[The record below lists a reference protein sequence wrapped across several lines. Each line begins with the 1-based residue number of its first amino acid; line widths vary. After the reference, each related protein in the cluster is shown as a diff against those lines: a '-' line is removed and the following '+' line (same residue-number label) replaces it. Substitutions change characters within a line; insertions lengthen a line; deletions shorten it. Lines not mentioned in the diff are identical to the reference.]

1 MYGPNLTG
9 GKVINRSQ
17 SGSWQHHCMGAGLRH
32 NMGDQWSLQAWKEMT
47 NSSPNKVFTGTTENS
62 AVTLNK
68 DRKRKATTEA
78 KESRRSKLDDNSATA
93 RRAYCRHDDG
103 ISPEEVIDDVSPE
116 HLEEL
121 KSTFFQT
128 KVVVTRE
135 TARELEYLTRNQV
148 DSDQSK
154 IEQRKRITASNVG
167 GIAKMRTK
175 TKRSKKVHELL
186 YSTFKGNK
194 ATIYGL
200 EKEATARQDYI
211 THQQQNNHP
220 NLSVQDWNI
229 HISRQ

>member
-1 MYGPNLTG
+1 M
-9 GKVINRSQ
+9 
-17 SGSWQHHCMGAGLRH
+17 
-32 NMGDQWSLQAWKEMT
+32 
-47 NSSPNKVFTGTTENS
+47 
-62 AVTLNK
+62 
-68 DRKRKATTEA
+68 
-78 KESRRSKLDDNSATA
+78 
-93 RRAYCRHDDG
+93 
-103 ISPEEVIDDVSPE
+103 
-116 HLEEL
+116 
-121 KSTFFQT
+121 
-128 KVVVTRE
+128 VVTRE